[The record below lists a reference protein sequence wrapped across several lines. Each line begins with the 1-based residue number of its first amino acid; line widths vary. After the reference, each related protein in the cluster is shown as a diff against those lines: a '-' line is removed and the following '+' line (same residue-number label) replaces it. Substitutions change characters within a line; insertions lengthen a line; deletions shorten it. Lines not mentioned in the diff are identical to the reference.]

1 MDLVNYFM
9 NLYKGRKQ
17 VILLSW
23 AYLALAAVTVLI
35 AGICALV
42 NQSVGVAM
50 LILPLVA
57 IIALCMNV
65 VAWSFVRFI
74 IDVITI
80 RVKEK
85 EAQEKAVKKEQ
96 KKLAKNK
103 LN

>member
-9 NLYKGRKQ
+9 NLYRNRKQ
-17 VILLSW
+17 IILLTW
-23 AYLALAAVTVLI
+23 AYLLLAGITVLV
-35 AGICALV
+35 AGVCALI

-50 LILPLVA
+50 LILPLIA

-74 IDVITI
+74 IDVVTI

-85 EAQEKAVKKEQ
+85 NDREKALRKEQ
-96 KKLAKNK
+96 KSLSKK
-103 LN
+103 

>member
-9 NLYKGRKQ
+9 NLYRNRKQ
-17 VILLSW
+17 IILLTW
-23 AYLALAAVTVLI
+23 AYLLLAAVTVLI
-35 AGICALV
+35 AGVCALI

-50 LILPLVA
+50 LILPLIVIA
-57 IIALCMNV
+57 ALCMNV

-85 EAQEKAVKKEQ
+85 EEKELALKKEQ
-96 KKLAKNK
+96 RKLAKK
-103 LN
+103 

>member
-23 AYLALAAVTVLI
+23 AYLALAAATVLI

-96 KKLAKNK
+96 KKLAKK
-103 LN
+103 